1 MCFCKVCTCKS
12 LFLGCGEN
20 WFEAIQMFQGYEH
33 YIKSLFTTGSKMQEA
48 EKDSIVCL
56 DDGDLPD
63 DLSEFMN
70 DSYLVTTVD
79 TGSLFG
85 DDHLLTLDEELNNH
99 SDTHVPTQG
108 RSNQEAGLIKPI
120 RENGCCKRPGA
131 SQCKAANKKPRAEN
145 EGPDPGLMP
154 SQGDPTSL
162 STPPTSGLPLSFP
175 VPFFTFPDVTTYP
188 VLRLPLPGVAA
199 PTCILVPSSC
209 QRQPP
214 PCSPEGGPGDE
225 STKVQPSPPTIDVP
239 QSSENIKSYIQMAK
253 AHMNRTCEEMEAG
266 LRLTSHYVDVHV
278 FQRERF
284 GSRKNMTKCINKQL
298 KAIGDI
304 DRQKRLLKL
313 SEIFENSSGEK
324 PKRYIVLL
332 GNAGMGK
339 TTLIKK
345 LCQDWSRDRLP
356 QFEFLFLLSGK
367 AVTLPEPSFSLQ
379 TLLLD
384 ITTPVPAGIDT
395 KEVYTQILASP
406 KRVLI
411 VFDGF
416 DELRD
421 YDILFQGQEKDY
433 TVLEKDIKAKSC
445 TIRQLYAAILQR
457 ILLPGCTILLSAR
470 PNGTAYQIVRQLD
483 SLLEISGFTLSC
495 IENYFFKYFLESNL
509 REYAIKCLEE
519 SSYLHQLCWNPGLCR
534 LVCLVLEHSNASQVL
549 PRTLTELCHQVF
561 CIKMESDNWDS
572 STQDKDQTQVLQQS
586 TGEDLIQIS
595 SKAEL
600 MKRTRGRK
608 AKWDKETDYRTVGG
622 REERVLLSQISY
634 WALEGVK
641 SSSSVLP
648 AKVCSRLKTFGL
660 RCGIFL
666 SYQVRARPAF
676 SSSETEE
683 GVGAEEEEAKGRR
696 NQQHVDLRKKD
707 LSNNHIL
714 LWANPF
720 LQCYLAG
727 VHMSLSRNCEYNYFI
742 RNILFTSGPKRRR
755 RVQRE
760 VQELTRRFV
769 VGIAFLPR
777 TQHRRLHLDINP
789 KKLDLVTNYLG
800 GFPFADLA
808 PGQILEA
815 CHYVFESVFSQ
826 SNKSSDNGA
835 ARLVGHLVANLPE
848 ALTFHSVQ
856 LGPPDVYTVQKI
868 LEKTEHRRKRFSLD
882 LQNTGVQ
889 TSGIRSLVGL
899 GCCSTYRACIADVI
913 ALWEQLEQSGE
924 RGLLKEMVSK
934 FQIHPLKVM
943 QVCQIG
949 HLAKLVN
956 IHINKRLSD
965 CLKDPDPILEGGV
978 PAIKGLHKLEFEL
991 GPERGPLA
999 IPKLW
1004 EFLPNLQDLQHLDLE
1019 DNKIG
1024 DEGAE
1029 KLADT
1034 LASLSF
1040 LEILNLYS
1048 NVISDQ
1054 GASSLSTVLPHL
1066 ASLTDLDVKYNKLSD
1081 VGVECLAVK
1090 LRECKQMKTLRMW
1103 NQSIPCGVFERLQ
1116 QHDSRILWQ

>member
-1 MCFCKVCTCKS
+1 
-12 LFLGCGEN
+12 
-20 WFEAIQMFQGYEH
+20 
-33 YIKSLFTTGSKMQEA
+33 MQEA

-108 RSNQEAGLIKPI
+108 GSNQEAGLIKPI
-120 RENGCCKRPGA
+120 RENGCCKRRGA
-131 SQCKAANKKPRAEN
+131 SQWKAANKKSRAEN

-162 STPPTSGLPLSFP
+162 STPPTSGLPLSFS

-199 PTCILVPSSC
+199 PTYILVTSSC
-209 QRQPP
+209 QLQPP
-214 PCSPEGGPGDE
+214 PSSPEGGPGDE
-225 STKVQPSPPTIDVP
+225 STKDQPSPPTIDVP

-266 LRLTSHYVDVHV
+266 LRLTSHYVDAHV

-324 PKRYIVLL
+324 PKRYILLL

-367 AVTLPEPSFSLQ
+367 AVTLQEPSFSLQ

-384 ITTPVPAGIDT
+384 IITSVPAGIDA

-433 TVLEKDIKAKSC
+433 AALEKNIKAKFC

-470 PNGTAYQIVRQLD
+470 PKGTAYQIVRQLD

-509 REYAIKCLEE
+509 REYSIKCLEE
-519 SSYLHQLCWNPGLCR
+519 SSYLRHLCWNPGLCR

-572 STQDKDQTQVLQQS
+572 STQDKDQTQVLKQS
-586 TGEDLIQIS
+586 TEEDLIQIS

-600 MKRTRGRK
+600 MKTTRGRK
-608 AKWDKETDYRTVGG
+608 AKLHKKTDYRTVGG
-622 REERVLLSQISY
+622 REERVLLSQLSY
-634 WALEGVK
+634 WAWEGVK
-641 SSSSVLP
+641 ASSSILP
-648 AKVCSRLKTFGL
+648 AEVCSRLKTFGL
-660 RCGIFL
+660 RWGIFL

-683 GVGAEEEEAKGRR
+683 VALERQEAKGRR
-696 NQQHVDLRKKD
+696 NQQHVDLRKKE
-707 LSNNHIL
+707 LNNNHIL

-727 VHMSLSRNCEYNYFI
+727 VHKSLSRNCEYNYFI
-742 RNILFTSGPKRRR
+742 RNILFGSGPKRRR
-755 RVQRE
+755 RVKRE
-760 VQELTRRFV
+760 MQELTRR
-769 VGIAFLPR
+769 
-777 TQHRRLHLDINP
+777 
-789 KKLDLVTNYLG
+789 
-800 GFPFADLA
+800 
-808 PGQILEA
+808 
-815 CHYVFESVFSQ
+815 S
-826 SNKSSDNGA
+826 
-835 ARLVGHLVANLPE
+835 
-848 ALTFHSVQ
+848 
-856 LGPPDVYTVQKI
+856 
-868 LEKTEHRRKRFSLD
+868 TEHWGSD
-882 LQNTGVQ
+882 LRNQVSSGSGLLQHIQFGVF
-889 TSGIRSLVGL
+889 LF
-899 GCCSTYRACIADVI
+899 RACIADVI

-924 RGLLKEMVSK
+924 RGLLKEMVTK

-943 QVCQIG
+943 QVCQID

-956 IHINKRLSD
+956 IHINRRLSD

-978 PAIKGLHKLEFEL
+978 PAIKGLHKLEFAL

-1034 LASLSF
+1034 FASLSF
-1040 LEILNLYS
+1040 LEILNLSQNCIGEKGVRKLVTTLKDLPNLHCLILYS

-1103 NQSIPCGVFERLQ
+1103 NQSIPCGIFERLQ

>member
-1 MCFCKVCTCKS
+1 
-12 LFLGCGEN
+12 
-20 WFEAIQMFQGYEH
+20 
-33 YIKSLFTTGSKMQEA
+33 MQEA
-48 EKDSIVCL
+48 EQNSIVSL

-79 TGSLFG
+79 RGSLFG
-85 DDHLLTLDEELNNH
+85 DDHLLTLDEELNNP
-99 SDTHVPTQG
+99 SDTHVPTQRG
-108 RSNQEAGLIKPI
+108 SNQEAGLLKPI

-131 SQCKAANKKPRAEN
+131 SQRKAAIKKSRAEN

-154 SQGDPTSL
+154 SHRDPTSL
-162 STPPTSGLPLSFP
+162 STPPTSGLPLSSS
-175 VPFFTFPDVTTYP
+175 VPFFTFPHVMTYP
-188 VLRLPLPGVAA
+188 VIRLPLPGVAA
-199 PTCILVPSSC
+199 PTYILVHSSC
-209 QRQPP
+209 QLQPP
-214 PCSPEGGPGDE
+214 PSSPEEGPGDE
-225 STKVQPSPPTIDVP
+225 STKVQPCPPTIDVP
-239 QSSENIKSYIQMAK
+239 QSSENIKIYIQMAK

-266 LRLTSHYVDVHV
+266 LRLTSHYVDAHV
-278 FQRERF
+278 FQRETF
-284 GSRKNMTKCINKQL
+284 GSRKNMRKCINKQL

-313 SEIFENSSGEK
+313 NEIFENSSGEK
-324 PKRYIVLL
+324 PKRYILLL

-384 ITTPVPAGIDT
+384 NFTSVPAGIDA

-406 KRVLI
+406 KRVLV

-433 TVLEKDIKAKSC
+433 AVLEKDIKTKSC
-445 TIRQLYAAILQR
+445 TMSQLYAAILQR

-470 PNGTAYQIVRQLD
+470 PKGTAYEIMRRLD
-483 SLLEISGFTLSC
+483 CLLEISGFTLSC
-495 IENYFFKYFLESNL
+495 IENYFFRYFSESDL
-509 REYAIKCLEE
+509 REYAIKRLEK
-519 SSYLHQLCWNPGLCR
+519 SSYLRHLCWNPGLCR

-549 PRTLTELCHQVF
+549 PRTITELCHQVL
-561 CIKMESDNWDS
+561 CIKMKSDIRDLR
-572 STQDKDQTQVLQQS
+572 TQDKDQTKVLQQS
-586 TGEDLIQIS
+586 TEKDLVQVS
-595 SKAEL
+595 SKAKL
-600 MKRTRGRK
+600 VKRKRGRK
-608 AKWDKETDYRTVGG
+608 EKWDKETDYRTVGG
-622 REERVLLSQISY
+622 PEERVLLSQLSY
-634 WALEGVK
+634 WAWEGVK
-641 SSSSVLP
+641 ASSSILP
-648 AKVCSRLKTFGL
+648 AEVCLRLKTFGL
-660 RCGIFL
+660 RWGLFL
-666 SYQVRARPAF
+666 SYQVRARPVF

-683 GVGAEEEEAKGRR
+683 GVGAEKEVALEREEAEGRS
-696 NQQHVDLRKKD
+696 NQHVDLRKKD
-707 LSNNHIL
+707 LSNNLIL

-727 VHMSLSRNCEYNYFI
+727 VHMSLSRNCDYNYFI
-742 RNILFTSGPKRRR
+742 RNILFGSGSKRHR

-789 KKLDLVTNYLG
+789 KKLDLVTRYLWG
-800 GFPFADLA
+800 LHFADLT

-815 CHYVFESVFSQ
+815 CHYVFESEFSQ
-826 SNKSSDNGA
+826 SNKSGDNGEA
-835 ARLVGHLVANLPE
+835 WLVGHLVANLPE

-856 LGPPDVYTVQKI
+856 LSPPDVYTVQKI

-882 LQNTGVQ
+882 LQNTGIQ

-924 RGLLKEMVSK
+924 RGLLKEMVTK

-943 QVCQIG
+943 QVCQID

-956 IHINKRLSD
+956 IHINRRLSD

-978 PAIKGLHKLEFEL
+978 PAIKGLRKLEFEL

-1029 KLADT
+1029 KLADA

-1040 LEILNLYS
+1040 LEVLNLSQNYIGDKGVRKLVTTLKDLPNLHCLILYS

-1103 NQSIPCGVFERLQ
+1103 NQSIPFRVFERLQ
-1116 QHDSRILWQ
+1116 LHDSRILWQ